1 MYFNSIKIVLS
12 LNIKQHKSYCNIIKK
27 FIDTTEAIMKKLLT
41 MFWSFFKIG
50 AFTFGGGYAMVSL
63 MEREVVNTKEWMS
76 KEEFIDTLVISQ
88 SLPGTFA
95 VNTSIFIG
103 YKIAGTMGAIMALLG
118 TVLPSFFTIII
129 IATFFMQFRNNYYVD
144 LAFKGISPAVPALVL
159 IAVISLAKAVEKNV
173 RNIILIIIT
182 VLLISFFK
190 VHPVIVIIASAIYGV
205 IYYRERV

>member
-1 MYFNSIKIVLS
+1 MLS
-12 LNIKQHKSYCNIIKK
+12 LNIKHHKSYYNIMKK
-27 FIDTTEAIMKKLLT
+27 FTDTMEAIMKKLLT

>member
-1 MYFNSIKIVLS
+1 
-12 LNIKQHKSYCNIIKK
+12 
-27 FIDTTEAIMKKLLT
+27 MKKLLT

-205 IYYRERV
+205 IYYRERVWLVWKT

>member
-1 MYFNSIKIVLS
+1 VLS
-12 LNIKQHKSYCNIIKK
+12 LNIKHHKSYYNIMKK
-27 FIDTTEAIMKKLLT
+27 FTDTMEAIMKKLLT

>member
-1 MYFNSIKIVLS
+1 
-12 LNIKQHKSYCNIIKK
+12 
-27 FIDTTEAIMKKLLT
+27 MKKLIT

-63 MEREVVNTKEWMS
+63 MEREVVDTKKWMS

-103 YKIAGTMGAIMALLG
+103 YKIAGTTGAIMALLG
-118 TVLPSFFTIII
+118 TVIPSFFTIII
-129 IATFFMQFRNNYYVD
+129 ISTFFMQFRNNYYVN
-144 LAFKGISPAVPALVL
+144 LAFKGISSAVPALVL
-159 IAVISLAKAVEKNV
+159 IAVVSLSKSVEKNC

-182 VLLISFFK
+182 VVLISFLK